1 MLARSTQWFA
11 HKGVRYRVLRWHV
24 GGAGSA
30 AASSLQAPL
39 VFLHGFAQSAD
50 SWNDV
55 VECLGRTDAFFGN
68 AYAVDFAGHGES
80 DKPACVLPYSMDAA
94 CDMLL
99 AFLCEVR
106 GVNGGRVPA
115 VVGYSMGGRIALAAA
130 SRALRNAES
139 ADQVSLANS
148 CAVFGAQQ
156 GNGLG
161 SGVGEHGAKRGAL
174 SLPLSALALE
184 SAGLGPASSGER
196 ISVARAN
203 AERARFLRECGVE
216 RFMDD
221 WERLPLFASQC
232 ELPDSARARLRA
244 SRLANDAEALARTL
258 EGTGAQHMPAQ
269 EETLASTSTSNAP
282 NISHAVL
289 PKICSGTL
297 HAQDRS
303 ASFSWGILRCA
314 RRDVKNHPP
323 CEGDAYFPRSLLCI
337 YEHELSSGSLNGIKH
352 LFGAIAMLSE

>member
-24 GGAGSA
+24 GSAGSA
-30 AASSLQAPL
+30 AVSSPQAPL

-50 SWNDV
+50 SWNDL

-68 AYAVDFAGHGES
+68 AYAIDFAGHGES
-80 DKPACVLPYSMDAA
+80 DKPACALPYSMDAA

-99 AFLCEVR
+99 AFLREVR
-106 GVNGGRVPA
+106 GVNGGRAPA

-130 SRALRNAES
+130 FRALRNAES
-139 ADQVSLANS
+139 ANQVSLANS

-156 GNGLG
+156 GRGLG
-161 SGVGEHGAKRGAL
+161 SGAGEHGAKRGAL
-174 SLPLSALALE
+174 SLPLSALGLE

-258 EGTGAQHMPAQ
+258 EGTGAQHMPTQ
-269 EETLASTSTSNAP
+269 EETLASLASLAQRGIPVLYLAGERDARYRQLAELLRERTGCFALIVGGAGH
-282 NISHAVL
+282 NIHLERPQHFA
-289 PKICSGTL
+289 
-297 HAQDRS
+297 
-303 ASFSWGILRCA
+303 RCLA
-314 RRDVKNHPP
+314 ENLFRHPP
-323 CEGDAYFPRSLLCI
+323 RSRP
-337 YEHELSSGSLNGIKH
+337 
-352 LFGAIAMLSE
+352 